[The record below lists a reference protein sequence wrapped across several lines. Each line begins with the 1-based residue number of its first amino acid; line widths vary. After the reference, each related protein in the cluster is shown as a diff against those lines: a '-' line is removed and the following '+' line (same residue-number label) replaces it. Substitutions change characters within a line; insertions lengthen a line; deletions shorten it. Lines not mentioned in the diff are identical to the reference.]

1 MTYYKALWS
10 CYSRHINKKLLI
22 NASNRHGATLFTSV
36 SKYLTLS
43 SIHLLICVCG
53 FYFFPQVTK
62 LSSCCNNYDSCHLGA
77 NKWPTSATHNSKS
90 ESQSQDWPYNVYKVN
105 IPFSALM
112 VNESLELMDK
122 FRFILLLVLYHKKVA
137 MCSYMES
144 GWCHTW
150 RACMSVTDENVIQ
163 HEASGGSISAAHYS
177 KYLGWIICRGWISLC
192 VVMCTV
198 IHCNDRLFC
207 LKSSLLLKFL
217 TLHQIPTAELSIYPW
232 TFLLT

>member
-1 MTYYKALWS
+1 MMLTQPW
-10 CYSRHINKKLLI
+10 HIIK
-22 NASNRHGATLFTSV
+22 
-36 SKYLTLS
+36 
-43 SIHLLICVCG
+43 
-53 FYFFPQVTK
+53 P
-62 LSSCCNNYDSCHLGA
+62 
-77 NKWPTSATHNSKS
+77 
-90 ESQSQDWPYNVYKVN
+90 YKVV
-105 IPFSALM
+105 IVDILIKSCLLM
-112 VNESLELMDK
+112 LPTNMEQHYLHNHKVKIDLTMFIRSIFLSVPLWLNECLELMDK

-137 MCSYMES
+137 MCSYMEN

-163 HEASGGSISAAHYS
+163 QEASGGSISAAHYS

>member
-1 MTYYKALWS
+1 M
-10 CYSRHINKKLLI
+10 
-22 NASNRHGATLFTSV
+22 
-36 SKYLTLS
+36 
-43 SIHLLICVCG
+43 CVV
-53 FYFFPQVTK
+53 FIFFPKLQSYLAAVIITTLVTW
-62 LSSCCNNYDSCHLGA
+62 G
-77 NKWPTSATHNSKS
+77 PTSGQQVQLTTANLNH
-90 ESQSQDWPYNVYKVN
+90 KVK
-105 IPFSALM
+105 IDLTMFIRSIFLSVPLRL
-112 VNESLELMDK
+112 NESLELMDT

-137 MCSYMES
+137 MCSYMEN

-163 HEASGGSISAAHYS
+163 QEASGGSISAAHYS